1 MNEFAVFTP
10 TIREA
15 ILKFFT
21 AESEADRKVQPQ
33 DVRAH
38 LLESA
43 VPSTDWEA
51 KFLLSEQRLKTE
63 LSRLANKK

>member
-38 LLESA
+38 LLES
-43 VPSTDWEA
+43 PSTDWEA